1 MIQVQTMLQ
10 VADNTGAK
18 SMMAIKILG
27 GAGRRYAR
35 VGDVIVG
42 VVKSALPS
50 GTIKNHQVVKAVIVR
65 TRGVKKR
72 SDGISVRST
81 ENAAV
86 IINEKGEPVGTRIF
100 GPVCRELREKS
111 YQKIISLAQEVI

>member
-81 ENAAV
+81 ENLRGQ
-86 IINEKGEPVGTRIF
+86 EKF
-100 GPVCRELREKS
+100 GLELTL
-111 YQKIISLAQEVI
+111 I